1 VEIELNGK
9 FTRGATVVDIYNR
22 SGSTANVDVALELDF
37 DKFWSMM
44 LDAVEK
50 AGKA

>member
-1 VEIELNGK
+1 
-9 FTRGATVVDIYNR
+9 VVDIYDR
-22 SGSTANVDVALELDF
+22 SGFTPNVDVALELDF